1 MSQSQNNNSNNAKT
15 NSNPLAINQNL
26 IEIKNLSPLS
36 QISQSNILY
45 YQNQPSY
52 YTSLSIISQLS
63 HDSIDISKIHN
74 ISQNNSPN
82 QEEST
87 PKMCLN
93 CPENQNN
100 SENNQNNKEI
110 IKNNLKSK
118 INLTNEETNFSSF
131 INQNYIIPTIQ
142 NIVSTANL
150 DCELNLKAIALLL
163 ENAVYNPKRFS
174 GLIMRIKEPKSTAL
188 IFNNGKMVVL
198 GAKTEEDSKKASR
211 RFAKTL
217 KSLNFNVIF
226 KNFRIQNIVA
236 SCDVKFEIRL
246 NALNLYMTD
255 KGKKAHPHYE
265 PEVFPGLIYRYS
277 DNNSNYNEN
286 NNKLNLVFLV
296 FSSGKIVIAGAKS
309 RDQIYN
315 AFNEFYALLNN
326 FNQSLKMK
334 YLKK

>member
-1 MSQSQNNNSNNAKT
+1 MSQAQNNNSINAKT
-15 NSNPLAINQNL
+15 NSISLAIKQNL

-36 QISQSNILY
+36 PICQSNIYY
-45 YQNQPSY
+45 YQNQPFY
-52 YTSLSIISQLS
+52 YTSPEIISHLS
-63 HDSIDISKIHN
+63 DNSIDISKIHK

-93 CPENQNN
+93 CPENQNK

-110 IKNNLKSK
+110 IKNNLEFK
-118 INLTNEETNFSSF
+118 INLTNEETNFSSL

-150 DCELNLKAIALLL
+150 ECELNLKAIALLL

-188 IFNNGKMVVL
+188 IFNSGKIVVF

-211 RFAKTL
+211 KFAKTL

-246 NALNLYMTD
+246 NALNLYMKV
-255 KGKKAHPHYE
+255 KGKKAHYE

>member
-1 MSQSQNNNSNNAKT
+1 MNQAQRNDSNNAKT
-15 NSNPLAINQNL
+15 NSSPVAINQNL
-26 IEIKNLSPLS
+26 IEIKHLSPLS
-36 QISQSNILY
+36 KISQSNISY
-45 YQNQPSY
+45 YQNQPSNY
-52 YTSLSIISQLS
+52 ISPSIINHLS
-63 HDSIDISKIHN
+63 DDLIDISTIQN
-74 ISQNNSPN
+74 INQNNSPN

-87 PKMCLN
+87 PKMRFN
-93 CPENQNN
+93 FPENQNN

-110 IKNNLKSK
+110 IKNSLKSK
-118 INLTNEETNFSSF
+118 INLTNEETNFSSL

-150 DCELNLKAIALLL
+150 ECELNLKAIALLL

-211 RFAKTL
+211 KFAKTL

-246 NALNLYMTD
+246 NALNLYMKV
-255 KGKKAHPHYE
+255 KGKKPHYE

-286 NNKLNLVFLV
+286 NNKLNLIFLV

>member
-1 MSQSQNNNSNNAKT
+1 MNQAQRNDSNNAKT
-15 NSNPLAINQNL
+15 NSSPVAINQNL
-26 IEIKNLSPLS
+26 IEIKHLSPLS
-36 QISQSNILY
+36 KISQSNISY
-45 YQNQPSY
+45 YQNQPSNY
-52 YTSLSIISQLS
+52 ISPSIINHLS
-63 HDSIDISKIHN
+63 DDLIDISTIQN
-74 ISQNNSPN
+74 INQNNSPN

-87 PKMCLN
+87 PKMRFN
-93 CPENQNN
+93 FPENQNN

-110 IKNNLKSK
+110 IKNSLKSK
-118 INLTNEETNFSSF
+118 INLTNEETNFSSL

-150 DCELNLKAIALLL
+150 ECELNLKAIALLL

-211 RFAKTL
+211 KFAKTL

-246 NALNLYMTD
+246 NALNLYMKV
-255 KGKKAHPHYE
+255 KGKKPHYE

>member
-1 MSQSQNNNSNNAKT
+1 MSQAQNNNSINAKT
-15 NSNPLAINQNL
+15 NSNSLAINQNL

-36 QISQSNILY
+36 PICQSNIYY
-45 YQNQPSY
+45 YQNQSFY
-52 YTSLSIISQLS
+52 YTSPEIISHLS
-63 HDSIDISKIHN
+63 DNSIDISKIHK

-93 CPENQNN
+93 CPENQNK

-110 IKNNLKSK
+110 IKNNLEFK
-118 INLTNEETNFSSF
+118 INLTNEETNFSSL

-150 DCELNLKAIALLL
+150 ECELNLKAIALLL

-211 RFAKTL
+211 KFAKTL

-246 NALNLYMTD
+246 NALNLYMKV
-255 KGKKAHPHYE
+255 KGKKPHYE

-296 FSSGKIVIAGAKS
+296 FSSGKIVITGAKS

>member
-1 MSQSQNNNSNNAKT
+1 MSQAQNNNSINAKT
-15 NSNPLAINQNL
+15 NSNSLAINQNL

-36 QISQSNILY
+36 PICQSNIYY
-45 YQNQPSY
+45 YQNQSFY
-52 YTSLSIISQLS
+52 YTSPEIISHLS
-63 HDSIDISKIHN
+63 DNSIDISKIHK

-93 CPENQNN
+93 CPENQNK

-110 IKNNLKSK
+110 IKNNLEFK
-118 INLTNEETNFSSF
+118 INLTNEETNFSSL

-150 DCELNLKAIALLL
+150 ECELNLKAIALLL

-188 IFNNGKMVVL
+188 IFNSGKIVVL

-211 RFAKTL
+211 KIGKTL
-217 KSLNFNVIF
+217 KSLNFKVIF
-226 KNFRIQNIVA
+226 KNFRMENIVA

-246 NALNLYMTD
+246 SALNLYMKD
-255 KGKKAHPHYE
+255 NGKKPHYE

-296 FSSGKIVIAGAKS
+296 FSSGKIVITGAKS